1 MRKKRNRAAS
11 KGRAEIKSTTQ
22 NTKFDFAPFL
32 KRGGKGDDEGKSPGV
47 NLNKSIGRGR
57 IRELHKN
64 CEDWLIPVL
73 ESKPDRLMHCRP
85 RTRIYKPLERQQ

>member
-22 NTKFDFAPFL
+22 NTKFAFAPFL
-32 KRGGKGDDEGKSPGV
+32 KRGGKGDDEGKNPGV

-73 ESKPDRLMHCRP
+73 ESKPDRLMHRRP
-85 RTRIYKPLERQQ
+85 RNRIYKPLERQQ

>member
-1 MRKKRNRAAS
+1 MSKKRNGAAS
-11 KGRAEIKSTTQ
+11 KDRAEIKSTTR

-32 KRGGKGDDEGKSPGV
+32 KRGGKGEEEGKSPGV

-73 ESKPDRLMHCRP
+73 ESKPDRLTHCRP
-85 RTRIYKPLERQQ
+85 RNRIYKPLERQQ